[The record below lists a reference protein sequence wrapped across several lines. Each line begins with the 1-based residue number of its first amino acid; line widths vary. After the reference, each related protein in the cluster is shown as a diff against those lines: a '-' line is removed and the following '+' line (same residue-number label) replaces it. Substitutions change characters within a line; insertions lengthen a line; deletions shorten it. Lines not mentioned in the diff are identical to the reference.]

1 MELTAAPSYGLK
13 SWMVGRRARRGEW
26 GCPSV
31 GLSVCAPGRALRAQE
46 FCAAPRAGRSAGG
59 LFPVWT
65 QYTISRTQ
73 KGQENGGNMKIFS
86 RQART
91 RPAPRMAGTAAG
103 GCAVPLQAL
112 VSPAHGGNSPGPRG
126 GCARGAPALPR
137 RLRSFPEAA
146 VPAVVRLRNVVDQAR
161 AIEREGEAPAAR
173 RARVARFVYAEL
185 RPLRP
190 RQEEG
195 DFSASS
201 LHLFAI

>member
-13 SWMVGRRARRGEW
+13 SWMVGRRACRGEW

-73 KGQENGGNMKIFS
+73 KGQENGGNMEIFS
-86 RQART
+86 RLART

-112 VSPAHGGNSPGPRG
+112 VSPAHGGTARDRAADAPGGSGPSAPATLLPRGRRPRRRPAPQCRRSGPRDR
-126 GCARGAPALPR
+126 ARRRSAGSAPRPR
-137 RLRSFPEAA
+137 RPVRIRRT
-146 VPAVVRLRNVVDQAR
+146 PA
-161 AIEREGEAPAAR
+161 APAAPGR
-173 RARVARFVYAEL
+173 RAVCRKTGR
-185 RPLRP
+185 
-190 RQEEG
+190 
-195 DFSASS
+195 
-201 LHLFAI
+201 

>member
-13 SWMVGRRARRGEW
+13 SGMVGRRACRGEW

-73 KGQENGGNMKIFS
+73 KGQENGGNMEIFS
-86 RQART
+86 RLART

-126 GCARGAPALPR
+126 GCARGLRPFRAGYAPSPRPPSPPSSGSAMSSIRPARSSAKAKRRQRAAPAPPVRIR
-137 RLRSFPEAA
+137 RT
-146 VPAVVRLRNVVDQAR
+146 PA
-161 AIEREGEAPAAR
+161 APAATGR
-173 RARVARFVYAEL
+173 RAVCRKTGR
-185 RPLRP
+185 
-190 RQEEG
+190 
-195 DFSASS
+195 
-201 LHLFAI
+201 

>member
-73 KGQENGGNMKIFS
+73 KGQENGGNMEIFS
-86 RQART
+86 RLART
-91 RPAPRMAGTAAG
+91 RPAPRMAGTARDRAADAPSLCRRSSAPRMAG
-103 GCAVPLQAL
+103 TARDRAADASGGSGPSA
-112 VSPAHGGNSPGPRG
+112 PATLLPRGRRPRRRPAPQCRRSGPRDR
-126 GCARGAPALPR
+126 ARRRSAGSAPRPR
-137 RLRSFPEAA
+137 RPVRIRRT
-146 VPAVVRLRNVVDQAR
+146 PA
-161 AIEREGEAPAAR
+161 APAAPGR
-173 RARVARFVYAEL
+173 RAVCRKTGR
-185 RPLRP
+185 
-190 RQEEG
+190 
-195 DFSASS
+195 
-201 LHLFAI
+201 